1 MVTVTY
7 IVGLVALSTIWNVV
21 ASILVYENLRRRGRP
36 VSFLWLRALAPWYV
50 FQYKKITKAETGK
63 VGLLFY
69 HWIISINL
77 ALIFG
82 IVAIVIFNWKG

>member
-1 MVTVTY
+1 MVTATLIMGAAV
-7 IVGLVALSTIWNVV
+7 LAALWSVV
-21 ASILVYENLRRRGRP
+21 ASILVYENLRRRGQK
-36 VSFLWLRALAPWYV
+36 VSFFWLRVLAPWYV

-63 VGLLFY
+63 VGPLFY

-82 IVAIVIFNWKG
+82 LAAIVIFNWKG